1 VQGESALKAQYLTAE
16 MKKYRPT
23 GPTQPELMKIF
34 HTTRHVFD
42 PKYVVVVVVVVVVGC
57 SGCSGHSVVVVVGCS
72 GCSGHSVVVVVVVV
86 ASLQ

>member
-1 VQGESALKAQYLTAE
+1 MTQGESALKAQYLTAE

-42 PKYVVVVVVVVVVGC
+42 PKSVVVVVVVVVVGAAAAAAAAAA
-57 SGCSGHSVVVVVGCS
+57 
-72 GCSGHSVVVVVVVV
+72 VVVVVVVV
-86 ASLQ
+86 VHVTQ